1 MSQVQQIDSLR
12 ELYVGSLS
20 LREKANFASRR
31 PAEIVKMLVNSE
43 CMLVRDFLLAHYLAD
58 TRVPIKSLLQQK
70 KRSLDLYRYILTA
83 KLIPVEKEILL
94 SYMNANIHQL
104 DEVIVEVK
112 H

>member
-1 MSQVQQIDSLR
+1 MSQVQQRDPLR
-12 ELYVGSLS
+12 ELYAGSLS
-20 LREKANFASRR
+20 LREKANLGSQR

-43 CMLVRDFLLAHYLAD
+43 CMLVRDFLLAHYLTN
-58 TRVPIKSLLQQK
+58 TRVPIKRLLQQK

-83 KLIPVEKEILL
+83 KLIPGEKEILL
-94 SYMNANIHQL
+94 SYMNANIDQL